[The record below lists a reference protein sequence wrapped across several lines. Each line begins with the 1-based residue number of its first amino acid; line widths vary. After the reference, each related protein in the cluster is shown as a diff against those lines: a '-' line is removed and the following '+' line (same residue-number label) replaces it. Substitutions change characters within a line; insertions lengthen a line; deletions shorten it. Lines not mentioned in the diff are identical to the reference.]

1 MRLQYLVS
9 FYLTFVNFK
18 EFQIGLIE
26 LYMSTKNLSTT
37 IFIMIVDFES
47 FRSITMEYNLLYS

>member
-1 MRLQYLVS
+1 MRLEYLVS

-26 LYMSTKNLSTT
+26 LYRSTKNLSTT

-47 FRSITMEYNLLYS
+47 FRSITMEYNL